1 MKSNYNFKNKE
12 KLVKSPGS
20 PEFVIKD
27 RRGQVR
33 KLLDCDVEAT
43 VSDSFSSLL
52 LEDEEASRQ
61 KEKSPFPTGKEY
73 ASKK

>member
-1 MKSNYNFKNKE
+1 MKFKKKKLVKSNYNFKNKE

-52 LEDEEASRQ
+52 LEES
-61 KEKSPFPTGKEY
+61 EKNLNFENV
-73 ASKK
+73 

>member
-1 MKSNYNFKNKE
+1 MKKTNKE

-33 KLLDCDVEAT
+33 KLLDCEVAAAD
-43 VSDSFSSLL
+43 SDSLSLL
-52 LEDEEASRQ
+52 LDES
-61 KEKSPFPTGKEY
+61 EKKN
-73 ASKK
+73 SKCQ